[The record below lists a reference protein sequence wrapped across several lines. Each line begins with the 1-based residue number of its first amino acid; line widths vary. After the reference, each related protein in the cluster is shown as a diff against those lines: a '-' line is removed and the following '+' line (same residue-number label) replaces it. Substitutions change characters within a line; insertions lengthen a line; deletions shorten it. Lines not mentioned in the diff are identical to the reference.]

1 MSNLDIFPLGN
12 AVEAICNDVC
22 IHVCL
27 VNTTL
32 PNMDMYTQPCRQLV
46 KDLGRQTIGYPGIRP
61 AGPVGYS
68 GPIFGP
74 GSITKKNSKIGV
86 VGCNRSEKTPSY
98 LCHASHKN

>member
-1 MSNLDIFPLGN
+1 MSNIFSIGN

-22 IHVCL
+22 IHACL

-32 PNMDMYTQPCRQLV
+32 PNPDMYTQPCRQLV

-61 AGPVGYS
+61 AGPVGYP

-74 GSITKKNSKIGV
+74 GSITNCYKSVETTV
-86 VGCNRSEKTPSY
+86 VVWNRND
-98 LCHASHKN
+98 LLR